1 MAWNYTGWGQRDSKQ
16 HTVTLIADGDTP
28 IATFPAQLE
37 GITQVEVQGTPWKLS
52 QGQRNITAEVGERSF
67 KASVEKKFSSA
78 KEIQL
83 DLDGRKARAICEKR
97 SDWVYEDASGE
108 KLGQFS
114 GGNNGVRNSYTE
126 FEAGKTNEQE
136 QIFLSLISRTVLESK
151 LSSMSIAL
159 IASLVLISLFLV
171 LVFL

>member
-1 MAWNYTGWGQRDSKQ
+1 MAWNYTGWGQRDAKE
-16 HTVTLIADGDTP
+16 HTVALIAEGDTA

-52 QGQRNITAEVGERSF
+52 QGQRSITAEVGQRTF
-67 KASVEKKFSSA
+67 KAGVAKKFSSA
-78 KEIQL
+78 KEIEL
-83 DLDGRKARAICEKR
+83 DLAGRSARAICEKR

-114 GGNNGVRNSYTE
+114 GGNNGVRHSYTE
-126 FEAGKTNEQE
+126 FEAGKTSEEEQV
-136 QIFLSLISRTVLESK
+136 FLSLVSRTVLESK

-159 IASLVLISLFLV
+159 IGSLVLISLFLV